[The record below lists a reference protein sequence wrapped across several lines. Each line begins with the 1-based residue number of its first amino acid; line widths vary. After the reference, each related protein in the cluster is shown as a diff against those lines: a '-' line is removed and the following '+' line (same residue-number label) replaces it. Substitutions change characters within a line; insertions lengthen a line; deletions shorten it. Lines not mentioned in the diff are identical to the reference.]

1 MKAKNKTELKKK
13 IEKFK
18 IIIFDLDDTIYKEK
32 NYDLGALENVSKFLE
47 SKVNEKKSNIFKN
60 LKSLRFKKK
69 GNKLIFNKFLNSQKL
84 NKREIK
90 YLSEKSTEIFQ
101 SYRCKN
107 LKKVSFLKK
116 IIKYFYKKK
125 LLFLVTNGNETRQK
139 NKIHYLGINKYFKK
153 IFIHY

>member
-69 GNKLIFNKFLNSQKL
+69 GNKFSK
-84 NKREIK
+84 IK
-90 YLSEKSTEIFQ
+90 
-101 SYRCKN
+101 
-107 LKKVSFLKK
+107 
-116 IIKYFYKKK
+116 
-125 LLFLVTNGNETRQK
+125 
-139 NKIHYLGINKYFKK
+139 
-153 IFIHY
+153 

>member
-69 GNKLIFNKFLNSQKL
+69 GNKLIFKFSK
-84 NKREIK
+84 IK
-90 YLSEKSTEIFQ
+90 
-101 SYRCKN
+101 
-107 LKKVSFLKK
+107 
-116 IIKYFYKKK
+116 
-125 LLFLVTNGNETRQK
+125 
-139 NKIHYLGINKYFKK
+139 
-153 IFIHY
+153 